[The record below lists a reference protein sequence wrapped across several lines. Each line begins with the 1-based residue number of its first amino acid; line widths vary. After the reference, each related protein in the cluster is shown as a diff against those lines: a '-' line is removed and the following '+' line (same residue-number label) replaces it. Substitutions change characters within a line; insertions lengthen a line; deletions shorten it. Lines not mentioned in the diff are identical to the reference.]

1 MKRCDVAVV
10 GLGIM
15 GSATVWES
23 ARSGM
28 AVLGLEAGGPTHAGG
43 SSHGATRIY
52 RQAYWEGES
61 YLPLLRLADRGW
73 RQLQQTS
80 SKPLLIETGGVFI
93 GPRAT
98 GVVEGSR
105 RTAQA
110 GGVRHE
116 SWDAAEIKRRL
127 PQFAIDDDTCAVYEP
142 GAYALA
148 AEDARLHMLDQA
160 VGRGAELRYG
170 EAVQAIT
177 PRGDRLLLTTNRG
190 AEIDAGSV
198 VVCGGPW
205 IGGLVPELAAHV
217 RPHRIPIYWFSPRKG
232 REEAFDAQRFPV
244 FLYEVPDGALLYGIP
259 SGASAERG
267 VKIGFHNRQLTP
279 SDPATAAPELGA
291 SLRAEISAYVERLLP
306 DLEPAP
312 IDARWCFYTMST
324 DESFVIGTSETSP
337 KLHYATVCS
346 GHGFK
351 FASGIGNVLASLTAG
366 APPPVDLAAFART
379 RFGAPAR

>member
-23 ARSGM
+23 ARAGRS
-28 AVLGLEAGGPTHAGG
+28 VLGLEAGGPTHAGG

-73 RQLQQTS
+73 RGLQQTS
-80 SKPLLIETGGVFI
+80 SKRLLIEAGGVFI

-98 GVVEGSR
+98 GVVEGSL
-105 RTAQA
+105 RTARA
-110 GGVRHE
+110 GGVSHE

-127 PQFAIDDDTCAVYEP
+127 PQFTVAEDTCAAYEP
-142 GAYALA
+142 GAYAIA
-148 AEDARLHMLDQA
+148 AEDSRLHMLDQA
-160 VGRGAELRYG
+160 VSLGAELGYG
-170 EAVQAIT
+170 EVVQEIT
-177 PRGDRLLLTTNRG
+177 PQGDRLKVTTSRG
-190 AEIDAGSV
+190 TQIDAGSV

-205 IGGLVPELAAHV
+205 IGKLVPELAAHV
-217 RPHRIPIYWFSPRKG
+217 RPHRIPIYWFSPRRG

-259 SGASAERG
+259 AGASAERG

-279 SDPATAAPELGA
+279 SDPDQPAPELGA
-291 SLRAEISAYVERLLP
+291 ALRAEISGYVERLLP

-312 IDARWCFYTMST
+312 IDAKWCFYTMST
-324 DESFVIGTSETSP
+324 DESFVIGSSETTP

-351 FASGIGNVLASLTAG
+351 FATGIGATLAALAAG
-366 APPPVDLAAFART
+366 RPPPVELTAFARA
-379 RFGAPAR
+379 RFKGAAR